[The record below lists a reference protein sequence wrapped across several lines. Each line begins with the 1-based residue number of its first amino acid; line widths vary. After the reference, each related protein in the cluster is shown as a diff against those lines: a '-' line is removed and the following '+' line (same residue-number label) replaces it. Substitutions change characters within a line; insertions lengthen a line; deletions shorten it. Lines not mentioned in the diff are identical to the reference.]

1 MFKKSLFLASLLIF
15 LFSFQLAPV
24 AQAAAGDCGTDP
36 NDPLGLNCA
45 AGSGLTK
52 DDPRLVVARIINVAL
67 SILGTIAVVLIVYAG
82 FLWMTAGGNDDQAGK
97 ARSIIFA
104 SIIGLVIIL
113 SAYAISTF
121 VVKNVYEATTGGNYP

>member
-1 MFKKSLFLASLLIF
+1 MLKKFLLIMCLFTF
-15 LFSFQLAPV
+15 LFSFSFSSF

-52 DDPRLVVARIINVAL
+52 DDPRLIVSRIINVAL
-67 SILGTIAVVLIVYAG
+67 GVLGTIAVVLIVYAG

-97 ARSIIFA
+97 AKNIIFA
-104 SIIGLVIIL
+104 AIIGLVIIL

-121 VVKNVYEATTGGNYP
+121 VVKSIYEATNL

>member
-1 MFKKSLFLASLLIF
+1 MLTKFLLLVYLLAF
-15 LFSFQLAPV
+15 LFSFSFSSFALAAP
-24 AQAAAGDCGTDP
+24 GECGTDLT
-36 NDPLGLNCA
+36 DPLGLNCA

-67 SILGTIAVVLIVYAG
+67 GILGTIAVVLIVYAG
-82 FLWMTAGGNDDQAGK
+82 FLWMTAGGNDEQAGK
-97 ARSIIFA
+97 AKSIIFA

-121 VVKNVYEATTGGNYP
+121 VVKNVYEATTGGNY